1 MAYQTTRNI
10 PVSKIIKFSSF
21 YYHYSQF
28 NGKFWMVRLAR
39 PKDKKYGD
47 HAIEIASPDLTHR
60 MIIQPESEAHANTF
74 TSAFR
79 RQMQKENDA
88 NLDSLNILLKN
99 NAVFNNSDMHW
110 KDLNQ
115 SRKLL
120 TIVINRLSVRTI
132 RELNI
137 KLIKFVQ

>member
-10 PVSKIIKFSSF
+10 SVSEIKISLSN
-21 YYHYSQF
+21 YHYRSQF

-39 PKDKKYGD
+39 PKDKKFGD
-47 HAIEIASPDLTHR
+47 HAIEIASPDLTNR

-115 SRKLL
+115 SRKFSYCSIKL
-120 TIVINRLSVRTI
+120 TIHSSVLTRI
-132 RELNI
+132 YGS
-137 KLIKFVQ
+137 

>member
-1 MAYQTTRNI
+1 
-10 PVSKIIKFSSF
+10 
-21 YYHYSQF
+21 
-28 NGKFWMVRLAR
+28 MVRLAR
-39 PKDKKYGD
+39 PKDKKFGD
-47 HAIEIASPDLTHR
+47 HAIEIASPDLTNR

-115 SRKLL
+115 SRKFSYEHCNTALL
-120 TIVINRLSVRTI
+120 HSSVLTRI
-132 RELNI
+132 YGS
-137 KLIKFVQ
+137 

>member
-1 MAYQTTRNI
+1 MA
-10 PVSKIIKFSSF
+10 
-21 YYHYSQF
+21 
-28 NGKFWMVRLAR
+28 RLAR

-115 SRKLL
+115 SRKLKSSITCAHTL
-120 TIVINRLSVRTI
+120 WTIPCPKYNKHLYSDGDQAIAGL
-132 RELNI
+132 
-137 KLIKFVQ
+137 